1 MPARPERRGLT
12 LLELLVALAIAGAAM
27 LGGIMLLD
35 QVRDSDRRIHA
46 ESGRNAVEM
55 NGERLLRRLL
65 MDARQTSD
73 TADRFRGDE
82 RNASYLA
89 MCDTPAGWS
98 EQCRVLL
105 SITASGDSS
114 TVVVETAPGARFNVR
129 RTAGRAVFRY
139 LDGKQSAN
147 SAWLD
152 QWMMSIA
159 LPAALALVTSVDTT
173 VFPLGSIRD

>member
-1 MPARPERRGLT
+1 MSARPERRGLT
-12 LLELLVALAIAGAAM
+12 LLELLVALAIAGTAM
-27 LGGIMLLD
+27 LGGVMLLD
-35 QVRDSDRRIHA
+35 QIRDSARRITV
-46 ESGRNAVEM
+46 ESRRNALEM

-73 TADRFRGDE
+73 TAGRFRGDE

-89 MCDTPAGWS
+89 MCDTPGGWP

-105 SITASGDSS
+105 SIASSGDSS
-114 TVVVETAPGARFNVR
+114 TVVAETARGARFTVR
-129 RTAGRAVFRY
+129 RTAGHALFRY
-139 LDGKQSAN
+139 LDRKQTAD
-147 SAWLD
+147 SAWLQ

-159 LPAALALVTSVDTT
+159 LPAAFALVTPSDTT

>member
-1 MPARPERRGLT
+1 MSAGAERRGMT
-12 LLELLVALAIAGAAM
+12 LLELLVALTIAGAAM
-27 LGGIMLLD
+27 LGGIMLVD
-35 QVRDSDRRIHA
+35 QVRDSRRRIDV
-46 ESGRNAVEM
+46 ESRKDALEM

-73 TADRFRGDE
+73 TNDRFRGDE

-98 EQCRVLL
+98 EECRVLL
-105 SITASGDSS
+105 SITSGPDSN
-114 TVVVETAPGARFNVR
+114 TVVVETAPGVRLKVR
-129 RTAGRAVFRY
+129 RTAGQAEFRY
-139 LDGKQSAN
+139 LDGSQSAD
-147 SAWLD
+147 STWLH

-159 LPAALALVTSVDTT
+159 LPAALALVTPADTT